1 MLSTHTEDISV
12 GQLGEAGI
20 LELLNAS
27 FSAYATGEGVLGPG
41 DDAAIIPAPT
51 GNFVISTDAMNEGH
65 HFLRRWPS
73 QIVDDGYSTGW
84 KLVAQ
89 NISDMNAMGAV
100 TSAISISLAMP
111 KDTPAD
117 WVSRFGQGVA
127 NACRWLGAPQTII
140 SGGDLTRAESIS
152 TVITAT
158 GNLVSDAALR
168 TADHNVDGFH
178 LIHTGNVG
186 TAAAGLMVAQAG
198 DVHDLSREELRMLR
212 LFFRP
217 RPLLDQGPAV
227 ANRVSAMMDISDS
240 LLTDA
245 DRLAASNKLYA
256 EIDDAWVDSKA
267 ARLQQVAEKYDVDPR
282 EWALTGGEDYGLL
295 AVLDPDLPVP
305 QGWEIIGQ
313 LTNEPQDRPTVTG
326 WDHF

>member
-1 MLSTHTEDISV
+1 SKLSGVEASSILERMPSTHTEDISV

-117 WVSRFGQGVA
+117 WVSRFGQGIA
-127 NACRWLGAPQTII
+127 NACRWLGAAQTII
-140 SGGDLTRAESIS
+140 SGGDLTRAESI
-152 TVITAT
+152 
-158 GNLVSDAALR
+158 
-168 TADHNVDGFH
+168 
-178 LIHTGNVG
+178 
-186 TAAAGLMVAQAG
+186 
-198 DVHDLSREELRMLR
+198 
-212 LFFRP
+212 
-217 RPLLDQGPAV
+217 
-227 ANRVSAMMDISDS
+227 
-240 LLTDA
+240 
-245 DRLAASNKLYA
+245 
-256 EIDDAWVDSKA
+256 
-267 ARLQQVAEKYDVDPR
+267 
-282 EWALTGGEDYGLL
+282 
-295 AVLDPDLPVP
+295 
-305 QGWEIIGQ
+305 
-313 LTNEPQDRPTVTG
+313 
-326 WDHF
+326 

>member
-1 MLSTHTEDISV
+1 MPSTHTEDISV
-12 GQLGEAGI
+12 GELGEAGI
-20 LELLNAS
+20 LDLLNAS

-41 DDAAIIPAPT
+41 DDAAIIPAPK
-51 GNFVISTDAMNEGH
+51 GNFVMSTDAMNEGH
-65 HFLRRWPS
+65 HFLRNWPS
-73 QIVDDGYSTGW
+73 GIRDDGYSTGW

-127 NACRWLGAPQTII
+127 NACRWLGAPHTII

-158 GNLVSDAALR
+158 GNLAGDAALR
-168 TADHNVDGFH
+168 TADHDVEGFY
-178 LIHTGNVG
+178 LIHAGNIG
-186 TAAAGLMVAQAG
+186 TSAAGLMVALEG
-198 DVHDLSREELRMLR
+198 DVQDLSREELRMLR

-217 RPLLDQGPAV
+217 RPLLTEGPAV
-227 ANRVSAMMDISDS
+227 ASTVSAMMDISDS

-245 DRLAASNKLYA
+245 DRLAATNKLYA
-256 EIDDAWVDSKA
+256 AIDDDWVDAKA
-267 ARLQQVAEKYDVDPR
+267 VLLHSVADKYDVDPR
-282 EWALTGGEDYGLL
+282 DWVLTGGEDYGLL

-305 QGWEIIGQ
+305 EGWEIIGQ